1 MFVEFDFVWGPFYKN
16 DPQSKQ
22 HMETNNILYTILG
35 VAIIIGLLCGECV
48 FKACDSHQQRKQ
60 NLS

>member
-16 DPQSKQ
+16 DPQIKQ
-22 HMETNNILYTILG
+22 HMETNNILYTI
-35 VAIIIGLLCGECV
+35 IGLLCGECV
-48 FKACDSHQQRKQ
+48 FKAYDSHQQRKQ

>member
-48 FKACDSHQQRKQ
+48 FKACD
-60 NLS
+60 